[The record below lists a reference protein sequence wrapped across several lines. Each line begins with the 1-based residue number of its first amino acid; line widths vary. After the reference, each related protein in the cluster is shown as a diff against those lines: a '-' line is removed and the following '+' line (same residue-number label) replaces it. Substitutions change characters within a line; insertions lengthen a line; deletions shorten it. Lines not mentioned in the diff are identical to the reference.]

1 MKNKNQL
8 YRYITIAG
16 VIFLFAGLVG
26 LYFFVVKGLKPDFLQ
41 LNVFTLYSKYLDS
54 KKFTFILNSQG
65 DELSVFLYFVGWI
78 LLLFSFKKTWL
89 CKEILFV
96 FLYVIAYLLLHGIVI
111 VYVTFAFLFLTPV
124 LFIRIFKKK
133 EDG

>member
-1 MKNKNQL
+1 ML
-8 YRYITIAG
+8 G
-16 VIFLFAGLVG
+16 VVFLLAGLVG

-41 LNVFTLYSKYLDS
+41 LNVFTFYSKYLDS
-54 KKFTFILNSQG
+54 KKFTFILNNQG

-96 FLYVIAYLLLHGIVI
+96 FLYIIAYLLLHGIVI
-111 VYVTFAFLFLTPV
+111 VYITFAFLFLAPI
-124 LFIRIFKKK
+124 LFVTTFKNKNS
-133 EDG
+133 G